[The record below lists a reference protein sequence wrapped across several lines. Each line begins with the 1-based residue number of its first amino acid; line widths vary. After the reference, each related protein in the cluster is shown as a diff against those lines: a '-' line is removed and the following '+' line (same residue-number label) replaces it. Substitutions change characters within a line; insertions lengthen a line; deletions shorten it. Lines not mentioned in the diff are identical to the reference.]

1 MKVCIVTKHE
11 KHKIITPLFSEAFN
25 INPELLEFDT
35 DTLGTFTPEKKR
47 KLDIKHTLLA
57 KAKIGLQDNKYM
69 HSISSEGSFYPHPFL
84 PGIHLNTE
92 LVCIVNHQNEYL
104 IAEYT
109 TPKIVFGKDQIHNLT
124 ELETFL
130 KNYQFPSHQVIVQTK
145 NWLGISKFHKQD
157 FTEQELKN
165 LLKKYKKFTI
175 YTDQR
180 ANKNPTR
187 QLAIQ
192 EACKLLIQKI
202 QQENFFTNQQ
212 DS

>member
-1 MKVCIVTKHE
+1 MDQKLCIVTKHN
-11 KHKIITPLFSEAFN
+11 KHKIIAPLFNGAFN
-25 INPELLEFDT
+25 ITPELYEFDT

-47 KLDIKHTLLA
+47 KQDIKNTLLA
-57 KAKIGLQDNKYM
+57 KAKVGLKDKQYT
-69 HSISSEGSFYPHPFL
+69 HSISSEGSFYPHPHL

-92 LVCIVNHQNEYL
+92 LVCIINQQNEYL

-109 TPKIVFGKDQIHNLT
+109 TPRIVFGKDQVHNLD

-157 FTEQELKN
+157 FTKQELEN
-165 LLKKYKKFTI
+165 LLQKHQKFTI

-180 ANKNPTR
+180 ADKNPTR

-192 EACKLLIQKI
+192 EACKQLIEQIKHQK
-202 QQENFFTNQQ
+202 FL
-212 DS
+212 